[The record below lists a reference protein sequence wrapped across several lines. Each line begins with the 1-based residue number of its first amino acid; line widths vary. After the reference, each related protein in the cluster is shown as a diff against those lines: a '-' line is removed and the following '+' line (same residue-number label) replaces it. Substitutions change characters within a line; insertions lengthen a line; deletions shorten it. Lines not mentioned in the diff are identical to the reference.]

1 MSGSTACSGKTEKI
15 RMSMGYCVLRRSP
28 IVSLHGGR
36 CHGLSGGVCVG
47 VSGYIFCLE
56 PVDAISVLSGS
67 ADALFGVHFPA
78 AESLK
83 Q

>member
-1 MSGSTACSGKTEKI
+1 MFCAGRLSAVCAVYPEKTAAA
-15 RMSMGYCVLRRSP
+15 
-28 IVSLHGGR
+28 VSLHGGR